1 MAIGLQR
8 AARPD
13 FFERHVRRLAWY
25 TLFASIA
32 LLAPIARA
40 SLPTDLGLA
49 GALAALVI
57 AIAVFRLVTDV
68 SRYVRQEQARRFEAA
83 AASRHAGACL
93 AAAAI
98 HDRVAN
104 LLSVT
109 VGYVEIVAEE
119 EKLSEAGRQQT
130 EQAVAA
136 AIAATRAVSAYK
148 QSLGCEREL
157 LTLADLPPVA
167 ESLGQTVAWQPV
179 EGWSYNPRTRTVH
192 APDGMLVA
200 TVAPGIDGSSASTL
214 GRMMTAAPA
223 MWDVLGDAQHV
234 GVSMLLHA
242 RQSRDVERDLRDV
255 LDRINTLSDRI
266 QP

>member
-1 MAIGLQR
+1 MAISLQP

-32 LLAPIARA
+32 LLAPLARA

-57 AIAVFRLVTDV
+57 AVAVFRLVTDV
-68 SRYVRQEQARRFEAA
+68 SRYVRQEHARRVEAA
-83 AASRHAGACL
+83 VASQHAGACL

-119 EKLSEAGRQQT
+119 EQLSEAGRQQA
-130 EQAVAA
+130 EQAVAS

-148 QSLGCEREL
+148 QSLGCEMEPQ
-157 LTLADLPPVA
+157 TSAGSSPLAEPP
-167 ESLGQTVAWQPV
+167 GQTVVWQPV
-179 EGWSYNPRTRTVH
+179 DGWSYDPRTRTVH
-192 APDGMLVA
+192 APDGTLVA
-200 TVAPGIDGSSASTL
+200 TVAPGIDRSMASTV

-234 GVSMLLHA
+234 GVSLLV
-242 RQSRDVERDLRDV
+242 RTPQLRDVERELREV
-255 LDRINTLSDRI
+255 VDRINTLSDRV